1 MEGKSLVSVIVPVHN
16 TAAYL
21 RKCVD
26 SICNQSLKE
35 IEIILVDNLS
45 TDGSAEI
52 CDNYLKT
59 DSRVKVLH
67 LQEANASVA
76 RNAGIEIASSPY
88 IGFID
93 SDDYIEPNMYEELLA
108 AIRLYEVD
116 AVYSNFCI
124 EHTDGRTELFEPN
137 SGVAYKRSSRDVV
150 YEMMCDRLNS
160 SCCTKLF
167 NKTLFDSLKFPTHN
181 VYEDRFV
188 LHRWI
193 LACGEIVW
201 IDKAFYHYVERNNS
215 ICHVISPSRRHHFF
229 LAQFYRLE
237 FIGNCQLF
245 NAEELYQMRNYL
257 VRSCLSTFKEMR
269 EFLNDSDAQ
278 MFIADMR
285 QHFKK
290 LLVLSKN
297 ELDVKCYKRLRKI
310 VHFWPLYYLIHFKMK
325 KKIMSRH

>member
-1 MEGKSLVSVIVPVHN
+1 MEGNSLVSVIVPVHN

-26 SICNQSLKE
+26 SICNQSLRE

-52 CDNYLKT
+52 CDNYLKV

-67 LQEANASVA
+67 LREANASVA

-93 SDDYIEPNMYEELLA
+93 SDDFIEPNMYEELLK
-108 AIRLYEVD
+108 AIRSNGVD

-124 EHTDGRTELFEPN
+124 ERAEGSTDLFEPN
-137 SGVAYKRSSRDVV
+137 SGMTYRRAAREVV

-167 NKTLFDSLKFPTHN
+167 KKTLFDSLKFPTHN

-188 LHRWI
+188 LHQWL

-201 IDKAFYHYVERNNS
+201 IDKAFYHYVERSNS

-229 LAQFYRLE
+229 LAQFYRLP
-237 FIGNCQLF
+237 FIADCRLF
-245 NAEELYQMRNYL
+245 NPEELYQMQTYL

-269 EFLNDSDAQ
+269 KFPKDDDVQ
-278 MFIADMR
+278 MIIADMR
-285 QHFKK
+285 RHFKR
-290 LLVLSKN
+290 LLVLPKSGI
-297 ELDVKCYKRLRKI
+297 DPKCYKRLRKI
-310 VHFWPLYYLIHFKMK
+310 VYFWPVYYLLHFKMK
-325 KKIMSRH
+325 KKVTRH